1 MNQYRYNTSKDTFLD
16 LKKKLKLDKA
26 MNIAIAKTIIIPMTV
41 FIVIYFF
48 INPNSASFA
57 IFALIGTLLGLL
69 IVLVKTSKTIKQ
81 IKSVDKI
88 EWDENTIYFYSK
100 EKLLK
105 KWNRLNI
112 DVLDKD
118 ENVIYLK
125 IKSFSGA
132 DYMAIPIDIKQSK
145 ELKDLYLSFT
155 KI

>member
-1 MNQYRYNTSKDTFLD
+1 MNEYRYNTSEGTFLN
-16 LKKKLKLDKA
+16 LKKRLKLDKA
-26 MNIAIAKTIIIPMTV
+26 INIAIAKTIITPMIV

-57 IFALIGTLLGLL
+57 IFALIGALLGLL

-105 KWNRLNI
+105 KWNRLSI
-112 DVLDKD
+112 DMLDKD
-118 ENVIYLK
+118 ENAVYLK